1 MNYFIFLNFF
11 WIFYSCDNT
20 DCVND
25 NPIFEQYSIESI
37 EYQKE
42 LVRQLQE
49 SNPDDLK
56 FWLEGYTETGGKN
69 YLRLKIHGRT
79 ICAVGLFLADGTY
92 RVDQVLKN
100 KGVGYSGAR
109 LLGVEYS
116 FMPSNESEKALVLK
130 NVRDI
135 ID

>member
-1 MNYFIFLNFF
+1 MKYFIFLNFF
-11 WIFYSCDNT
+11 CVFYSCDNA

-79 ICAVGLFLADGTY
+79 ICAVGLFLADGAY
-92 RVDQVLKN
+92 GVDQVLKN

>member
-1 MNYFIFLNFF
+1 MKYFIFLNFLCV
-11 WIFYSCDNT
+11 FYSCDNA
-20 DCVND
+20 DCIND

-42 LVRQLQE
+42 LVRQLQA

-56 FWLEGYTETGGKN
+56 FWLEGYAETGGKN

-79 ICAVGLFLADGTY
+79 ICAVGLFLADGAHG
-92 RVDQVLKN
+92 VDQVLKN
-100 KGVGYSGAR
+100 KGVGYSGAK

-116 FMPSNESEKALVLK
+116 FMPSTESDKELVLK